1 MKTETSKDEKVMQL
15 NETLPEFYLENL
27 EERLETDPLTVGSL
41 FLEQN
46 LLVKDVLAIV
56 IVALMEIVVI
66 NIHVLGTGNDKPQV
80 NCLFNRVVPEIS
92 PVQFFCVKNNSGKKL
107 IVTFII

>member
-41 FLEQN
+41 FRTD

-66 NIHVLGTGNDKPQV
+66 NNHVLGTGNDKPQV
-80 NCLFNRVVPEIS
+80 NCLFNRVVHEIS
-92 PVQFFCVKNNSGKKL
+92 PVQFFCVKNNSG
-107 IVTFII
+107 

>member
-41 FLEQN
+41 FRTELTSEGCIG
-46 LLVKDVLAIV
+46 DSYCGT
-56 IVALMEIVVI
+56 LMEIVVI

>member
-41 FLEQN
+41 FR
-46 LLVKDVLAIV
+46 
-56 IVALMEIVVI
+56 
-66 NIHVLGTGNDKPQV
+66 T
-80 NCLFNRVVPEIS
+80 
-92 PVQFFCVKNNSGKKL
+92 
-107 IVTFII
+107 

>member
-27 EERLETDPLTVGSL
+27 EERLETDPLTVGKVC
-41 FLEQN
+41 LEQN